1 MKNDATPDSAKILVI
16 DDDTAITDL
25 IKIVLEKD
33 GFTVIEAHSGTE
45 GIDLA
50 AKEKP
55 DLIIMDITMPDMDGY
70 AATEKLKS
78 DDNLKDIP
86 VIFLSGRSPSEDG
99 GRSFAKGG
107 LTFMRKPFSNQQIRD
122 LVILTLQAIA

>member
-1 MKNDATPDSAKILVI
+1 MNNDTVPDTGTILVI

-25 IKIVLEKD
+25 IKTVLEKD
-33 GFTVIEAHSGTE
+33 GFTVLEAHSGME
-45 GIDLA
+45 GIEIA
-50 AKEKP
+50 AKKKP

-78 DDNLKDIP
+78 DDKLKNIP

>member
-1 MKNDATPDSAKILVI
+1 MSNETIPTTGKILVI

-25 IKIVLEKD
+25 IKTVLEKD
-33 GFTVIEAHSGTE
+33 GFTVLEANSGTE
-45 GIDLA
+45 GIDMA

-70 AATEKLKS
+70 AATEKLKG
-78 DDNLKDIP
+78 DDDLKDIP
-86 VIFLSGRSPSEDG
+86 VIFSSGRSPSEDG

-107 LTFMRKPFSNQQIRD
+107 LTFMRKPFTNQQIRD
-122 LVILTLQAIA
+122 LVILTLQALA